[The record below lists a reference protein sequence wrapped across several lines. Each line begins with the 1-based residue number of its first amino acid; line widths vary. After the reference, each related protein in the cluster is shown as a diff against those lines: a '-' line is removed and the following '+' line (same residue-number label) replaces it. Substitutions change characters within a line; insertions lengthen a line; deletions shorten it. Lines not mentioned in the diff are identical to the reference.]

1 MTEETYTPNPITVA
15 EATMRGD
22 LIDALL
28 TEFKAAKDV
37 WPKLSQSDQDV
48 IIARLDNRVCYAIAQ
63 AVRTIAAKGRPTVRA
78 TIDQL
83 TAKDG
88 IKAVLSLSK
97 ADPQRHAL
105 LDAVGQQV
113 VIVVADAE
121 GFMGGD
127 LPAGEPDQRDLPMA
141 SPEAAGSD
149 EGEIEAMPTDD
160 AETAASAAM
169 DAGIEAQDAPE
180 DAELAEQRLE
190 DGPVWVRDDGR
201 VYDAILLIDEDWTG
215 FGSNDAE
222 NLARIA
228 AWSDAECEAVENF
241 CSSVHAQIIEPERA
255 PALPVRPDCI
265 GGPLPGQVQDEI
277 APELAL

>member
-1 MTEETYTPNPITVA
+1 MTEELPTYEAAPIDVA

-28 TEFKAAKDV
+28 TELKAAKDV
-37 WPKLSQSDQDV
+37 WPKLSQFDQDV
-48 IIARLDNRVCYAIAQ
+48 IIARIDNRVCYAIAQ

-121 GFMGGD
+121 AFLGGE
-127 LPAGEPDQRDLPMA
+127 LPASDPDQPDLPMA
-141 SPEAAGSD
+141 AQEAAGDD
-149 EGEIEAMPTDD
+149 EGAQPPTTD
-160 AETAASAAM
+160 AETAASEALN
-169 DAGIEAQDAPE
+169 AGIDAEAELE
-180 DAELAEQRLE
+180 DAELAEQRQI
-190 DGPVWVRDDGR
+190 DAPSWVRDDGR

-241 CSSVHAQIIEPERA
+241 CNAVHAQILDPSA
-255 PALPVRPDCI
+255 PTLPIRPDCI
-265 GGPLPGQVQDEI
+265 GGPLPGQVQDEA